1 MVFDQDSIRQS
12 RIVDVGP
19 PTQRS
24 FEGYS
29 QRMSERP
36 SVTFEE
42 RYVGA
47 KITAAVLKTFG
58 ALWLIAG
65 VLIIFR
71 TERNYNNNYGS
82 GLSPLIVIAI
92 EAAATLLGAAMFAFF
107 GYVLDLLRGIWEE
120 TAGENQ

>member
-1 MVFDQDSIRQS
+1 
-12 RIVDVGP
+12 
-19 PTQRS
+19 
-24 FEGYS
+24 
-29 QRMSERP
+29 MSERP

-47 KITAAVLKTFG
+47 KITAAVLKTFA

-120 TAGENQ
+120 TAVENE